1 MSKQRIGRFSLPAD
15 IVYSDDAVEIFKQ
28 LELIPLRA
36 ELMSYSNLFSYV
48 AVSPRFDAVEE
59 GLLIPEYN
67 IAISSMETDKGRIIQ
82 FRCDFHVA
90 RLIFYDVALL
100 LDGTRWLDRCK
111 LRFVFQKHVRPGVE
125 SRIGDKTKYR
135 VDRSHP
141 ELMSYERAWQRISV

>member
-67 IAISSMETDKGRIIQ
+67 IAISSMETDKGRII
-82 FRCDFHVA
+82 A
-90 RLIFYDVALL
+90 I
-100 LDGTRWLDRCK
+100 
-111 LRFVFQKHVRPGVE
+111 GVE
-125 SRIGDKTKYR
+125 
-135 VDRSHP
+135 
-141 ELMSYERAWQRISV
+141 LA